1 MARIDPV
8 KKARK
13 WASKLGAATQ
23 DYIDGINGV
32 TESPAQAAIAQ
43 QAAMLTRFRQAVE
56 RGDWA
61 AALNAVG
68 LNDWKQA
75 AVKGAPNLANGAT
88 KGEAKMVKYL
98 QKAAPE
104 YDRIRAEI
112 RSMPNGT
119 DAERK
124 ARMDRNLELM
134 KAMKGIKDR

>member
-1 MARIDPV
+1 MARIDPA

-13 WASKLGAATQ
+13 WASKVGAATQ
-23 DYIDGINGV
+23 DYIDGINAV
-32 TESPAQAAIAQ
+32 DVNPAQLAVAQ
-43 QAAMLTRFRQAVE
+43 QQAMLTRFRQAVE

-68 LNDWKQA
+68 LADWKQS
-75 AVKGAPNLANGAT
+75 AVAGANNFANGAA
-88 KGEAKMVKYL
+88 KGEKKMAKYMA
-98 QKAAPE
+98 KAAPE
-104 YDRIRAEI
+104 YERIRQEI

-134 KAMKGIKDR
+134 KAMKGIGKR